1 MRVGSKV
8 TRGESLVMEPDCQR
22 ANMVG
27 WYDPSQLV
35 QTGVKVAVSTV
46 FGRHADFRLIE
57 ALAGPVGGAPYYD
70 HTVEWVADH
79 DRSEHPDQNRP
90 RTEIWIDYVA
100 DTGDGWNPTYAI
112 AS

>member
-46 FGRHADFRLIE
+46 FGRHADSRVIE
-57 ALAGPVGGAPYYD
+57 ALNKPIGSAPESTLSSPRLDLLNGTTPIVRY
-70 HTVEWVADH
+70 AK
-79 DRSEHPDQNRP
+79 SELSR
-90 RTEIWIDYVA
+90 RCVKA
-100 DTGDGWNPTYAI
+100 
-112 AS
+112 